1 MPAKTAT
8 VVPGMVYIVGAGPG
22 PADLLTLRALDRIQ
36 RAEVVVHDRLIAPDV
51 LGLVPPQAERLYV
64 GKASGHHA
72 VAQSQIHALLV
83 EHAGRGRRVVR
94 LKGGDPHIF
103 GRGGEEVQALQAA
116 GLTFEVVPGVSAS
129 NGCAAAAGIPLTHRE
144 LAHSCTF
151 LSGHLAHSDIESS
164 SHFDWTALARPNQT
178 RVFYMGVERL
188 ASIAR
193 MLISFGLPPDT
204 PAAIVQDGT
213 RPTQQV
219 WAMGLAALAQQ
230 APVYGPRPGLLI
242 IGETVALSPHFK
254 AKGPKAPTGVTGHPA
269 AQANHFSAAERGSFY
284 RVVAARRDMRHFRC
298 GSQVDERVMQRVLQ
312 AAHLAPSVGLMQPWR
327 FVRVVDARLRERIAE
342 LVDAERA
349 ATALALGARSEDF
362 IRLKVEGIR
371 ECAELLVV
379 VLAPDDGTVFGRR
392 TLPQEMA
399 LCSVGC
405 AVQNL
410 WLAARAENLG
420 LGWVSMFDPAAL
432 GRLLGLPEAAVALG
446 VLCIGPVERFY
457 EAPMLEAEDWRHGRP
472 LSDMVYTDQWGQMGP
487 LIASPSIDSNAE

>member
-1 MPAKTAT
+1 MPPEAAAPT
-8 VVPGMVYIVGAGPG
+8 PGMVYIVGAGPG

-51 LGLVPPQAERLYV
+51 LALVPPEAERLYV

-83 EHAGRGRRVVR
+83 RHARLGRRVVR

-103 GRGGEEVQALQAA
+103 GRGGEEVQALQAE

-144 LAHSCTF
+144 LAHSCIF
-151 LSGHLAHSDIESS
+151 LSGHLAKGDIDSS
-164 SHFDWTALARPNQT
+164 AHFDWTALARPNQT
-178 RVFYMGVERL
+178 RVFYMGVERV

-193 MLISFGLPPDT
+193 MLISHGLAPDT

-213 RPTQQV
+213 RPAQRV

-230 APVYGPRPGLLI
+230 APAYGPRPGLLI
-242 IGETVALSPHFK
+242 IGETVALSPHFEPGRPPLPP
-254 AKGPKAPTGVTGHPA
+254 ADGSAHPPSE
-269 AQANHFSAAERGSFY
+269 ANQFNAAERTSFY
-284 RVVAARRDMRHFRC
+284 RVLAARRDMRHFKS
-298 GSQVDERVMQRVLQ
+298 GSQVDDRVMQRVLH

-327 FVRVVDARLRERIAE
+327 FVRVVDANLRQRIAE
-342 LVDAERA
+342 LVDCERV
-349 ATALALGARSEDF
+349 ATAQALGPRADDF
-362 IRLKVEGIR
+362 MRLKVEGVR
-371 ECAELLVV
+371 ECAELLVA

-405 AVQNL
+405 AVENL
-410 WLAARAENLG
+410 WLATRAENLG
-420 LGWVSMFDPAAL
+420 LGWVSMFDPRAM
-432 GRLLGLPEAAVALG
+432 GQLLGLPDAALALG
-446 VLCIGPVERFY
+446 VLCVGPVESFY
-457 EAPMLEAEDWRHGRP
+457 ETPMLEAEDWRQGRP
-472 LSDMVYTDQWGQMGP
+472 LADMIYTEQWGQVAPRG
-487 LIASPSIDSNAE
+487 DFQ